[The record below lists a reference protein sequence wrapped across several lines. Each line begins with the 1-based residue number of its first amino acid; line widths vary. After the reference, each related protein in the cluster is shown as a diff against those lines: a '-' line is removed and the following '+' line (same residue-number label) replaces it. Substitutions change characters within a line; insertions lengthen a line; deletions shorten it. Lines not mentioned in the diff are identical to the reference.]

1 MLIVGDKS
9 EGQLSSGGSEV
20 CRPHFASF
28 KDRNNSALCVPRYK
42 FCLSLSHTHT
52 IMFGKR
58 VFREGRDHVSSVPLD
73 CLEDPKWDF
82 DLLGYKKRNSFK
94 TM

>member
-1 MLIVGDKS
+1 LLHLRTGTIPLCAFHVT
-9 EGQLSSGGSEV
+9 
-20 CRPHFASF
+20 
-28 KDRNNSALCVPRYK
+28 NSVS
-42 FCLSLSHTHT
+42 LSLTHTHT
-52 IMFGKR
+52 IMFGQR